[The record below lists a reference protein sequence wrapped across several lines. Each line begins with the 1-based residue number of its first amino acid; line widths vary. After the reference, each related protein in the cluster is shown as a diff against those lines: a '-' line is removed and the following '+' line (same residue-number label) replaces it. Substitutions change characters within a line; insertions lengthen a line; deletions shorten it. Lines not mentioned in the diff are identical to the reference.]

1 VTIAHPH
8 LLAARER
15 LTAAITPVAAAPHR
29 HPNSNRWHLFEHT
42 SCFQAVLQ
50 MYETPFRHHSNLA
63 PPAASAHCVNMLDH
77 QRGKSVASGIMIS
90 TLLICVAQQ
99 SIVAQ
104 PLGTFSVTGAMTT
117 LRFQHSATLLMD
129 GRVLLAGGYGS
140 AAKDW
145 PALKF
150 TTRRTGAFSP
160 TGGMTSP
167 RRMHSATLLPDGRV
181 LIVGG
186 YSSANALGS
195 AELYDPASSTFI
207 PTGSLTWP
215 RVGIRQFCLLSGKV
229 LILGGYG
236 GSAAAPGFPNVAPLN
251 STILQPGC
259 LRPLA
264 GMPAPEG
271 VIFVL
276 PPCCWPTAEPCS
288 TPIPAPA
295 LTIPVPACLARP
307 VVCSPSN
314 PRLPYS

>member
-1 VTIAHPH
+1 MPRSRLPAELWRDRPEAKLQQFRNVTIAHPH

-29 HPNSNRWHLFEHT
+29 HPNSTAGICSSIHLVFRR
-42 SCFQAVLQ
+42 LQ

-140 AAKDW
+140 AGEGLASAEIYD
-145 PALKF
+145 PA
-150 TTRRTGAFSP
+150 TGAFSP

-181 LIVGG
+181 LIVDG
-186 YSSANALGS
+186 YSSADALGS
-195 AELYDPASSTFI
+195 AELSDHREQHVYPDRKPDMAEGWAYGNSACF
-207 PTGSLTWP
+207 
-215 RVGIRQFCLLSGKV
+215 RQGLDS
-229 LILGGYG
+229 
-236 GSAAAPGFPNVAPLN
+236 
-251 STILQPGC
+251 
-259 LRPLA
+259 R
-264 GMPAPEG
+264 
-271 VIFVL
+271 
-276 PPCCWPTAEPCS
+276 
-288 TPIPAPA
+288 
-295 LTIPVPACLARP
+295 
-307 VVCSPSN
+307 
-314 PRLPYS
+314 RLWR